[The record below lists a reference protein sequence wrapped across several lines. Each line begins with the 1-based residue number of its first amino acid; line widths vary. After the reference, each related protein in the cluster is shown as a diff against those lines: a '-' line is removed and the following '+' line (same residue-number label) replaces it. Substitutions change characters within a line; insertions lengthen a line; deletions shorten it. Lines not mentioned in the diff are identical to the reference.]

1 MKTLIVDC
9 GSSKVPHIEEM
20 SKLFCKDV
28 RIKKLSDLNLNE
40 THEVQCV
47 IVSGAPILLT
57 EQDALPYLQDFR
69 KVLHPRVPLLG
80 ICFGHQ
86 CLGLSHGAQIQRC
99 EEDRDWQSI
108 ETLVDNPL
116 TGNKGMQMQKED
128 HCECITLPKGFI
140 HLAFS
145 PICSNEAMKHPLFPW
160 YGVQFHP
167 EVSEKAGH
175 QLFANFFNICR
186 TSCS

>member
-20 SKLFCKDV
+20 AKSFCDDV
-28 RIKKLSDLNLNE
+28 RVIKLSEITSKEISD
-40 THEVQCV
+40 TQAV

-57 EQDALPYLQDFR
+57 EKDPLPYLQDFR
-69 KVLHPRVPLLG
+69 KVLHPKIPLLG

-86 CLGLSHGAQIQRC
+86 CLGLLHGAQIQRC

-108 ETLVDNPL
+108 ETLIENPL
-116 TGNKGMQMQKED
+116 TGQQGVQLQKED
-128 HCECITLPKGFI
+128 HCECITLPKGFV
-140 HLAFS
+140 HLAAS
-145 PICSNEAMKHPLFPW
+145 AVCRNEAMKHYLFPW

-167 EVSEKAGH
+167 EVSEKNGH